1 MLIPDW
7 KKVAKKAWSVRL
19 MLAASVLS
27 GCEAVL
33 PYTEVFM
40 PRGTFALLSFVIVT
54 LALFARFTAQ
64 KEFQND

>member
-7 KKVAKKAWSVRL
+7 KRVLRKAWSVRL
-19 MLAASVLS
+19 MAVASILS

-33 PYTEVFM
+33 PYTEAVL

-54 LALFARFTAQ
+54 LALFARFIAQ
-64 KEFQND
+64 KELQE

>member
-7 KKVAKKAWSVRL
+7 KRVLRKAWSVRL
-19 MLAASVLS
+19 MAVASILS

-33 PYTEVFM
+33 PYTESIL

-54 LALFARFTAQ
+54 LALFARFIAQ
-64 KEFQND
+64 KELQE